1 MKFIQA
7 IIDYFH
13 SKLSSLAKVFSSAVS
28 DSFTALGKGL
38 TDSYEKLA
46 GYFQAKAQ
54 KAFLSILH
62 LIGKE
67 YLSAATNFIEKAEKA
82 GGVPDE
88 VKPFFDMLKEQK
100 GEAAAMMAMGVGNTA
115 LSAGTGTII
124 NALFRVPT
132 QKLNAAMPHEI
143 PDISTV
149 LAGWRRGI
157 IDEETASDLMRRMA
171 FNEEKQGWYKK
182 LTDNLFPV
190 DLLRIETYRMGMSEA
205 EVKKQLHMQGY
216 TAEQIKAIF
225 TAWKPVPGISDML
238 EMFTKNITD
247 ENLAKKYQLDA
258 DKPPHFYEWFWMN
271 GVSKEWADAYWREY
285 WNYPSP
291 GMLYEMRHRGLIG
304 DEDVTNTLLI
314 LNYPKYWREKL
325 LALSYNPYTRVDVR
339 RMYRTG
345 VIGREE
351 VKKTYLD
358 LGYDEKHAENLTKY
372 TIINA
377 SEKEKELS
385 RSDVLKGYEEEIVS
399 RDEAVKFLLEVGYSK
414 ESAEFIISETDWK
427 LAHQAKTEMKG
438 ALRSLYEKGIRD
450 EAYIRKEL
458 KEAGYHDSTI
468 TNFLKVWS
476 IKREE
481 NTKKST
487 IATERDLTKSD
498 ILDAFKKRLLTEAET
513 TEYLKSLGYDDSETK
528 LLIART
534 EYVKEKSKKELSLS
548 GIKKMYLAGIIT
560 ENDAIDRL
568 AKMNLGDAEAHDY
581 LSLWN
586 IEKEPKTKL
595 PSLAEL
601 HEFLKKGV
609 IDEAIFREE
618 ANNLGYEKKYIDWFV
633 KAWGG
638 GKA

>member
-1 MKFIQA
+1 MNFIHA
-7 IIDYFH
+7 IIDYFY
-13 SKLSSLAKVFSSAVS
+13 SSLVKIKDLLTGDASNLLSSFREGMEK
-28 DSFTALGKGL
+28 
-38 TDSYEKLA
+38 SYDKLA

-67 YLSAATNFIEKAEKA
+67 YLSTTIKFIEKIEKA
-82 GGVPDE
+82 GGIPDE
-88 VKPFFDMLKEQK
+88 LKPLLDMMKEQN
-100 GEAAAMMAMGVGNTA
+100 GEAAAMMAASVGSTA
-115 LSAGTGTII
+115 LSTGTGTIL
-124 NALFRVPT
+124 NAVFREPT
-132 QKLNAAMPHEI
+132 QKLNMSMPYEI

-157 IDEETASDLMRRMA
+157 IDDASATDILRRMA
-171 FNEEKQGWYKK
+171 FNPEKQGWYKK
-182 LTDNLFPV
+182 LTDNLFPT
-190 DLLRIETYRMGMSEA
+190 DLLRIETYRMGMSKA
-205 EVKKQLHMQGY
+205 EVTKQLQMQGY
-216 TAEQIKAIF
+216 TPEQTKAIF

-238 EMFTKNITD
+238 EMFTKNITEESLAAKYGLD
-247 ENLAKKYQLDA
+247 E

-271 GVSKEWADAYWREY
+271 GVSKEWANAYWREY

-304 DEDVTNTLLI
+304 DDDVKNTLLI

-325 LALSYNPYTRVDVR
+325 LALSYNPYTRIDVR

-345 VIGREE
+345 VIKRDE
-351 VKKTYLD
+351 VKKTYLA
-358 LGYDEKHAENLTKY
+358 LGYDEAHAENLTKY
-372 TIINA
+372 TVIDA

-385 RSDVLKGYEEEIVS
+385 RTDILKGYEEEIVS
-399 RDEAVKFLLEVGYSK
+399 KEEAVNFLLEVGYSK
-414 ESAEFIISETDWK
+414 ESADFIISETDWK
-427 LAHQAKTEMKG
+427 LAHQAKSEMKG

-450 EAYIRKEL
+450 ETYIRGKL

-468 TNFLKVWS
+468 DNFIKVWD
-476 IKREE
+476 IKRQE

-487 IATERDLTKSD
+487 IATERDLTKTD
-498 ILDAFKKRLLTEAET
+498 ILDAFKKRLLSEAET
-513 TEYLKSLGYDDSETK
+513 TKDLKALGYDESETK

-534 EYVKEKSKKELSLS
+534 EYVKEKSKKELTLS
-548 GIKKMYLAGIIT
+548 SIKKMYLAGVT
-560 ENDAIDRL
+560 DENDTIDKL

-601 HEFLKKGV
+601 HSFVKLGI
-609 IDEAIFREE
+609 IDADTFRNEVK
-618 ANNLGYEKKYIDWFV
+618 NLGYSDKYVDWFV
-633 KAWGG
+633 KAFAKG
-638 GKA
+638 GK